1 MRLFRLPAL
10 PWDLP
15 EERDLMPVVVPAGSD
30 PFAGWAEPQVVL
42 TQAVVTQ
49 EVVPQAA
56 QEDDGGVML
65 VDLVGDVEAHAKA
78 SGTVVVAS
86 AATAS
91 LTALRASYTSGAA
104 GAYNVTINFTGT
116 WTSALQDV
124 FVAAANRISA
134 VIVGDVPNVKVGTL
148 AVDDIVITASLRA
161 IDGVGGVLGQA
172 GPTALRAGTKLPA
185 TAMMQFDTADA
196 ATYQSQGL
204 FDEIVTH
211 EMLHAVG
218 VGSIWATKAMLS
230 GNGFIGRNAVAEYN
244 KLVDG
249 YAASHGGRTRL
260 ANGTQ
265 LTKGAVP
272 IETQG
277 GAGTAR
283 VHWSE
288 AVFDGEMMTGWL
300 DTAPRAG
307 MVADPL
313 SAITTASLKDLGYVV
328 AARPPTDFY
337 ILG

>member
-1 MRLFRLPAL
+1 MARHP
-10 PWDLP
+10 
-15 EERDLMPVVVPAGSD
+15 SC
-30 PFAGWAEPQVVL
+30 
-42 TQAVVTQ
+42 
-49 EVVPQAA
+49 
-56 QEDDGGVML
+56 
-65 VDLVGDVEAHAKA
+65 
-78 SGTVVVAS
+78 
-86 AATAS
+86 
-91 LTALRASYTSGAA
+91 
-104 GAYNVTINFTGT
+104 
-116 WTSALQDV
+116 
-124 FVAAANRISA
+124 
-134 VIVGDVPNVKVGTL
+134 
-148 AVDDIVITASLRA
+148 
-161 IDGVGGVLGQA
+161 
-172 GPTALRAGTKLPA
+172 
-185 TAMMQFDTADA
+185 
-196 ATYQSQGL
+196 QGL

-277 GAGTAR
+277 GAGTA
-283 VHWSE
+283 
-288 AVFDGEMMTGWL
+288 
-300 DTAPRAG
+300 PRAG

-313 SAITTASLKDLGYVV
+313 SAITAASLKDLGYVV

>member
-1 MRLFRLPAL
+1 MRLFRLPNL

-15 EERDLMPVVVPAGSD
+15 EELDRIAVVAPAGSD
-30 PFAGWAEPQVVL
+30 PFAAWVAPL
-42 TQAVVTQ
+42 AVAS
-49 EVVPQAA
+49 VVPQAA
-56 QEDDGGVML
+56 QEDDGGVVL
-65 VDLVGDVEAHAKA
+65 VDLVGEVEAHAKA
-78 SGTVVVAS
+78 SGTVAVTPVA
-86 AATAS
+86 TPS
-91 LTALRASYTSGAA
+91 LTALRTSYTSGAA
-104 GAYNVTINFTGT
+104 GAYNVTINFTGS

-134 VIVGDVPNVKVGTL
+134 VIVGDLPNVKVGTVL
-148 AVDDIVITASLRA
+148 VDDIVISASLRA
-161 IDGVGGVLGQA
+161 IDGAGGILGQA

-185 TAMMQFDTADA
+185 TAMMQFDSADA
-196 ATYQSQGL
+196 ASYQRQGL

-218 VGSIWATKAMLS
+218 VGSIWAAKSMLS
-230 GNGFIGRNAVAEYN
+230 GNGFIGKNAVAEYN

-249 YAASHGGRTRL
+249 YTASHGGSTRL
-260 ANGTQ
+260 ASGTQ
-265 LTKGAVP
+265 LSKGAVP

-288 AVFDGEMMTGWL
+288 TVFDSEMMTGWL

-328 AARPPTDFY
+328 AARPATDFY

>member
-1 MRLFRLPAL
+1 
-10 PWDLP
+10 
-15 EERDLMPVVVPAGSD
+15 
-30 PFAGWAEPQVVL
+30 
-42 TQAVVTQ
+42 
-49 EVVPQAA
+49 
-56 QEDDGGVML
+56 
-65 VDLVGDVEAHAKA
+65 
-78 SGTVVVAS
+78 
-86 AATAS
+86 
-91 LTALRASYTSGAA
+91 LRTSYTRGAA
-104 GAYNVTINFTGT
+104 GAYNVTINFTGS

-134 VIVGDVPNVKVGTL
+134 VIVGDVPNVKVGTVS
-148 AVDDIVITASLRA
+148 VDDIVISASLRA
-161 IDGVGGVLGQA
+161 IDGAGGILGQA
-172 GPTALRAGTKLPA
+172 GPTALRAGSKLPA
-185 TAMMQFDTADA
+185 TAMMQFDSADA

-218 VGSIWATKAMLS
+218 VGSIWAAKSMLS
-230 GNGFIGRNAVAEYN
+230 GNGFIGKNAVAEYN
-244 KLVDG
+244 KLVDS
-249 YAASHGGRTRL
+249 YAASHGGSTRL
-260 ANGTQ
+260 AGGTQ

-307 MVADPL
+307 MVADPM
-313 SAITTASLKDLGYVV
+313 SAITTASLKDLGYAV
-328 AARPPTDFY
+328 AAKPPTDFY